1 MKKIEIGKNGKVAL
15 VWNVSLLDYSKEQE
29 QSIIS
34 AFAKKY
40 GIPASN
46 IHVEPN
52 FGSAVKGNDAVLN
65 SENIE
70 NIQSPEFQHGLFKQ

>member
-1 MKKIEIGKNGKVAL
+1 MKKIDIGKNGKVSL
-15 VWNVSLLDYSKEQE
+15 IWNVSLLDYSKEQE

-52 FGSAVKGNDAVLN
+52 F
-65 SENIE
+65 
-70 NIQSPEFQHGLFKQ
+70 